1 MVVCYNV
8 DTIKHNPDS
17 IQEVG
22 LMVTKYYLY
31 KAVQHRVVVENG
43 QVTLPNLW
51 SLVQR
56 NTLTGQT
63 LRQSCLKQYAEYR
76 RSCK

>member
-1 MVVCYNV
+1 
-8 DTIKHNPDS
+8 
-17 IQEVG
+17 
-22 LMVTKYYLY
+22 MVTKYYLY
-31 KAVQHRVVVENG
+31 KAVQHRVAVENG

-51 SLVQR
+51 DLIKR
-56 NTLTGQT
+56 NNMAGQT

>member
-1 MVVCYNV
+1 
-8 DTIKHNPDS
+8 
-17 IQEVG
+17 
-22 LMVTKYYLY
+22 MVTKYYLY

-51 SLVQR
+51 DLIKR
-56 NTLTGQT
+56 NNMAGQT